1 NSISDLIRIRLQT
14 GCQLDRISN
23 ERRSEIMSRIRG
35 KDTSPEL
42 TVRSLLHKLGYRYR
56 LHSRKLPGCPD
67 LVFSSRKKVIFV
79 HGCFWH
85 GHRGCRKGKLPKSR
99 LEYWE
104 PKIKANRRRDS
115 SNIRKLK
122 AEGWDVFTV
131 WQCKLKNIEDIKAQ
145 IVSFL
150 ERPIDYER

>member
-1 NSISDLIRIRLQT
+1 MDRL
-14 GCQLDRISN
+14 SKK
-23 ERRSEIMSRIRG
+23 RRSEIMSRIRG

-104 PKIKANRRRDS
+104 PKIKANRKRDA

-122 AEGWDVFTV
+122 ALGWEVRVV
-131 WQCKLKNIEDIKAQ
+131 WQCELKKPEI
-145 IVSFL
+145 IVEEL
-150 ERPIDYER
+150 KKYLDAIQGLKIP